1 MYGYAIPLLCE
12 CYMGHGLHLT
22 EVGNPYIPHHDLQLS
37 PRHAQLLRC
46 FTLLLGTKS
55 LNHAPQQWHSDP
67 RRMIHVRICY
77 LTVLLIS
84 HEARTTSDRG
94 GKPHTSPQDLQLHP
108 RHDHLLHRFLE
119 PRALTLHHS
128 GDIVV

>member
-67 RRMIHVRICY
+67 RRMIRVRICY
-77 LTVLLIS
+77 LTVS
-84 HEARTTSDRG
+84 AN
-94 GKPHTSPQDLQLHP
+94 
-108 RHDHLLHRFLE
+108 
-119 PRALTLHHS
+119 LT
-128 GDIVV
+128 